1 MQVIL
6 HGQSYIVNNN
16 AMKTETVSLLH
27 DDDTVALYIAQ
38 NRKQINDY
46 DTILLVN
53 TKRRTLFPIFLSIFN
68 EMVEPYYTPLICSFP
83 EFYIIES
90 DAVDFAA
97 CDYRG
102 ISKLSQHVTNKYIA
116 YAVVDKTLLIA
127 PDLNE
132 TFEMFGN
139 KRAISLPQPKIEKQM
154 IYETTIERKQTVTQ
168 SAKTQTQ
175 LPPVVQRPIVNTPTK
190 PVEATPSRNIPIQ
203 PVSPQRPTISAQ
215 KPVQPQP
222 TPIKRN
228 GHSRENLLKCC
239 EINDNC
245 TVLNLSGNREIAV
258 IDKRVG
264 TIKRFN
270 LDYLLSNEMIGYDNE
285 FALVMALGKSIN
297 IMYNTNKICFIDIRN
312 AIRMFESRKE
322 SPVSKQMVSFNN
334 DTIYF
339 VLASEDALDKQI
351 TIKNFAIECHK
362 NAVVNYE
369 KIKSVT
375 KAYAK
380 DVYCIVTKTNIGI
393 LVVSDNGKK
402 ANYVPVDE
410 IYNAMPELKNIGDI
424 LRLFPAEKIINATH
438 FDVENISHV
447 KSVVDVLPAS
457 MNLASDK
464 YSIKGINIGYDKN
477 AQVIVKAPVT
487 TI

>member
-1 MQVIL
+1 MQIIL

-38 NRKQINDY
+38 DRKKINNY

-53 TKRRTLFPIFLSIFN
+53 TKRKTLFPIFLSIFN

-90 DAVDFAA
+90 DAIDFAA

-102 ISKLSQHVTNKYIA
+102 ISKLSQHVANNYIA

-127 PDLNE
+127 PDLHE

-139 KRAISLPQPKIEKQM
+139 KRSVSLPQPKIEKQM
-154 IYETTIERKQTVTQ
+154 IYETKIERQQ
-168 SAKTQTQ
+168 
-175 LPPVVQRPIVNTPTK
+175 
-190 PVEATPSRNIPIQ
+190 
-203 PVSPQRPTISAQ
+203 PTITPQKVSQQPIPHVQ
-215 KPVQPQP
+215 KPVQNQP
-222 TPIKRN
+222 NKTVTPIVTPSIQTHASQTQPLQRPVQKPQQQPVPMKRT
-228 GHSRENLLKCC
+228 GPSKENLLKCC
-239 EINDNC
+239 EINENC
-245 TVLNLSGNREIAV
+245 TVLNLSSNREIAV

-264 TIKRFN
+264 TIKRFA
-270 LDYLLSNEMIGYDNE
+270 LDDLLANEMIGYDNE
-285 FALVMALGKSIN
+285 LSLIMALGKSIN
-297 IMYNTNKICFIDIRN
+297 IMYDTNKICFIDIRN

-322 SPVSKQMVSFNN
+322 SPVSKQMISFNS
-334 DTIYF
+334 DTVYF
-339 VLASEDALDKQI
+339 VLASEDALNKHT

-369 KIKSVT
+369 KLKSVT

-380 DVYCIVTKTNIGI
+380 DLYCIVTKTNIGI

-424 LRLFPAEKIINATH
+424 LRLFPVEKIIDATH
-438 FDVENISHV
+438 FDVENISQV
-447 KSVVDVLPAS
+447 KSIVDVLPAS

-464 YSIKGINIGYDKN
+464 YSIKGINIAYDKN

>member
-53 TKRRTLFPIFLSIFN
+53 TKRKTLFPIFLSIFN

-102 ISKLSQHVTNKYIA
+102 LSKLSQHVTNKYIA

-175 LPPVVQRPIVNTPTK
+175 SPPVVQRPIVNTPTK
-190 PVEATPSRNIPIQ
+190 PVEATPSRHIPIQ
-203 PVSPQRPTISAQ
+203 PVPPQRPTIPAQ

-228 GHSRENLLKCC
+228 GPSRENLLKYC

-258 IDKRVG
+258 IDKRIG

-270 LDYLLSNEMIGYDNE
+270 LDDLLSNEMIGYDNE
-285 FALVMALGKSIN
+285 LALVMALGKSIN
-297 IMYNTNKICFIDIRN
+297 IMYNTSKICFIDIRN

-339 VLASEDALDKQI
+339 VLASEDALDKQT

-380 DVYCIVTKTNIGI
+380 DLYCIVTKTNIGI
-393 LVVSDNGKK
+393 LVVSENGKK

-424 LRLFPAEKIINATH
+424 LRLFPVEKIIDATH
-438 FDVENISHV
+438 FDVENISYI

>member
-1 MQVIL
+1 
-6 HGQSYIVNNN
+6 
-16 AMKTETVSLLH
+16 
-27 DDDTVALYIAQ
+27 
-38 NRKQINDY
+38 
-46 DTILLVN
+46 
-53 TKRRTLFPIFLSIFN
+53 
-68 EMVEPYYTPLICSFP
+68 MVEPYYTPLICSFP

-102 ISKLSQHVTNKYIA
+102 LSKLSQHVTNKYIA

-168 SAKTQTQ
+168 SAKTQT
-175 LPPVVQRPIVNTPTK
+175 PPVVQRPIVNTPTK
-190 PVEATPSRNIPIQ
+190 PVETTPSRNIPIQ
-203 PVSPQRPTISAQ
+203 PVSPQRPTIPAQ

-222 TPIKRN
+222 TQIKRN
-228 GHSRENLLKCC
+228 GPSRENLLKYC
-239 EINDNC
+239 EINDNS

-270 LDYLLSNEMIGYDNE
+270 LDDLLSNEMIGYDNE
-285 FALVMALGKSIN
+285 LALVMALGKSIN

-339 VLASEDALDKQI
+339 VLASEDALDKQT

-369 KIKSVT
+369 KIKSVI

-380 DVYCIVTKTNIGI
+380 DLYCIVTTTNIGI

-410 IYNAMPELKNIGDI
+410 LYNAMPELKNIGDI
-424 LRLFPAEKIINATH
+424 LRLFPVEKIIDATH
-438 FDVENISHV
+438 FDVENISQV

>member
-1 MQVIL
+1 MQIIL

-38 NRKQINDY
+38 DRKKINDY

-53 TKRRTLFPIFLSIFN
+53 TKRKTLFPIFLSIFN

-90 DAVDFAA
+90 DAIDFAA

-102 ISKLSQHVTNKYIA
+102 ISKLSQHVANKYIA

-127 PDLNE
+127 PDLHE

-139 KRAISLPQPKIEKQM
+139 KRSVSLPQPKIEKQM
-154 IYETTIERKQTVTQ
+154 IYETKIERQQ
-168 SAKTQTQ
+168 
-175 LPPVVQRPIVNTPTK
+175 
-190 PVEATPSRNIPIQ
+190 
-203 PVSPQRPTISAQ
+203 PTITPQKVSQQPIPHVQ
-215 KPVQPQP
+215 KPVQNQP
-222 TPIKRN
+222 NKTVTPIVTPSIQTHASPTQPLQRPVQKPVQQQSVPTKRT
-228 GHSRENLLKCC
+228 GPSKENLLKCC
-239 EINDNC
+239 EINENC
-245 TVLNLSGNREIAV
+245 TVLNLSSNREIAV

-264 TIKRFN
+264 TIKRFA
-270 LDYLLSNEMIGYDNE
+270 LDDLLANEMIGYYNE
-285 FALVMALGKSIN
+285 LSLIMALGKSIN
-297 IMYNTNKICFIDIRN
+297 IMYDTNKICFIDIRN

-322 SPVSKQMVSFNN
+322 SPVSKQMISFNS
-334 DTIYF
+334 DTVYF
-339 VLASEDALDKQI
+339 VLASEDALNKQT

-369 KIKSVT
+369 KLKSVT

-380 DVYCIVTKTNIGI
+380 DLYCIVTKTNIGI

-424 LRLFPAEKIINATH
+424 LRLFPVEKIIDATH
-438 FDVENISHV
+438 FDVENISQV
-447 KSVVDVLPAS
+447 KSIVDVLPAS

-464 YSIKGINIGYDKN
+464 YSIKGINIAYDKN

>member
-16 AMKTETVSLLH
+16 AMKTETVALLH

-132 TFEMFGN
+132 TFAMFGN

-154 IYETTIERKQTVTQ
+154 IYETTVDRKQTVTQ
-168 SAKTQTQ
+168 SAKTQT
-175 LPPVVQRPIVNTPTK
+175 PPVVQRPVINTPTK

-203 PVSPQRPTISAQ
+203 PVSPQRPTIPAQ

-222 TPIKRN
+222 TQIKRN
-228 GHSRENLLKCC
+228 GPLRENLLKYC

-270 LDYLLSNEMIGYDNE
+270 LDDLLSNEMIGYDNE
-285 FALVMALGKSIN
+285 LALVMALGKSIN

-339 VLASEDALDKQI
+339 VLASEDALDKQT

-362 NAVVNYE
+362 NAVINYE

-380 DVYCIVTKTNIGI
+380 DLYCIVTKTNIGI

-410 IYNAMPELKNIGDI
+410 IYNAMPELKNIGDV
-424 LRLFPAEKIINATH
+424 LRLFPVEKIIDATH
-438 FDVENISHV
+438 FDVENISYV

>member
-132 TFEMFGN
+132 TFAMFGN

-154 IYETTIERKQTVTQ
+154 IYETTVERKQT
-168 SAKTQTQ
+168 
-175 LPPVVQRPIVNTPTK
+175 
-190 PVEATPSRNIPIQ
+190 IP
-203 PVSPQRPTISAQ
+203 
-215 KPVQPQP
+215 
-222 TPIKRN
+222 
-228 GHSRENLLKCC
+228 
-239 EINDNC
+239 
-245 TVLNLSGNREIAV
+245 
-258 IDKRVG
+258 
-264 TIKRFN
+264 
-270 LDYLLSNEMIGYDNE
+270 
-285 FALVMALGKSIN
+285 
-297 IMYNTNKICFIDIRN
+297 
-312 AIRMFESRKE
+312 
-322 SPVSKQMVSFNN
+322 
-334 DTIYF
+334 F
-339 VLASEDALDKQI
+339 V
-351 TIKNFAIECHK
+351 
-362 NAVVNYE
+362 
-369 KIKSVT
+369 
-375 KAYAK
+375 
-380 DVYCIVTKTNIGI
+380 
-393 LVVSDNGKK
+393 
-402 ANYVPVDE
+402 
-410 IYNAMPELKNIGDI
+410 
-424 LRLFPAEKIINATH
+424 
-438 FDVENISHV
+438 
-447 KSVVDVLPAS
+447 
-457 MNLASDK
+457 
-464 YSIKGINIGYDKN
+464 
-477 AQVIVKAPVT
+477 
-487 TI
+487 

>member
-102 ISKLSQHVTNKYIA
+102 LSKLSQHIANKYIA

-154 IYETTIERKQTVTQ
+154 IYETTVERKQTVTQ
-168 SAKTQTQ
+168 SAKTQT
-175 LPPVVQRPIVNTPTK
+175 PPVVQRPVVNTPTK
-190 PVEATPSRNIPIQ
+190 PVETTPSRNVPIQ
-203 PVSPQRPTISAQ
+203 PVAPQRPTITAQ

-222 TPIKRN
+222 TQIKRN
-228 GHSRENLLKCC
+228 GPSRENLLKYC

-270 LDYLLSNEMIGYDNE
+270 LDDLLSNEMIGYDNE
-285 FALVMALGKSIN
+285 LTLVMALGKSIN

-339 VLASEDALDKQI
+339 VLASEDALDKQT

-380 DVYCIVTKTNIGI
+380 DLYCIVTKTNIGI

-402 ANYVPVDE
+402 ANYVPADE
-410 IYNAMPELKNIGDI
+410 IYNAMPELKNIGDM
-424 LRLFPAEKIINATH
+424 LRLFPVEKIIDATH
-438 FDVENISHV
+438 FDVENISQV

>member
-46 DTILLVN
+46 DTMLVN

-102 ISKLSQHVTNKYIA
+102 ISKLSQHIANKYIA

-154 IYETTIERKQTVTQ
+154 IYETTVERKQTATP
-168 SAKTQTQ
+168 SAKTQT
-175 LPPVVQRPIVNTPTK
+175 PPVVQRPVVNTATK
-190 PVEATPSRNIPIQ
+190 PVEAAPSRNVPIQ
-203 PVSPQRPTISAQ
+203 PVAPQRPTIPVQ

-222 TPIKRN
+222 TQIKRN
-228 GHSRENLLKCC
+228 SPSKENLLKYC
-239 EINDNC
+239 EINNNC

-270 LDYLLSNEMIGYDNE
+270 LDDLLSNEMIGYDNE
-285 FALVMALGKSIN
+285 LTLVMALGKSIN

-339 VLASEDALDKQI
+339 VLASEDALDKQT

-380 DVYCIVTKTNIGI
+380 DLYCIVTKTNIGI

-424 LRLFPAEKIINATH
+424 LRLFPVEKIIDATH
-438 FDVENISHV
+438 FDVENTSYV

>member
-53 TKRRTLFPIFLSIFN
+53 TKRKTLFPIFLSIFN

-154 IYETTIERKQTVTQ
+154 IYETTVERKQTVTQ
-168 SAKTQTQ
+168 SAKTQT
-175 LPPVVQRPIVNTPTK
+175 PPVVQRPVVNTPTK

-203 PVSPQRPTISAQ
+203 PVSPQRPIIPVQ

-222 TPIKRN
+222 TQTKRT
-228 GHSRENLLKCC
+228 GPSRENLLKYC

-270 LDYLLSNEMIGYDNE
+270 LDDLLSNEMIGYDNE
-285 FALVMALGKSIN
+285 LALVMALGKSIN

-339 VLASEDALDKQI
+339 VLASEDALDKQT

-369 KIKSVT
+369 KIKSVI

-380 DVYCIVTKTNIGI
+380 DLYCIVTKTNIGI
-393 LVVSDNGKK
+393 LVVSENGKK

-424 LRLFPAEKIINATH
+424 LRLFPVEKIIDATH
-438 FDVENISHV
+438 FDVENISYV

-477 AQVIVKAPVT
+477 AQVIVKAPIT